1 MYWYVLYP
9 VHKLMFGKMLRAIAA
24 ECQPEKATAA

>member
-9 VHKLMFGKMLRAIAA
+9 VHKLMFGKMLHAIAA
-24 ECQPEKATAA
+24 ACQDDKVRVE